1 MDWETILA
9 SLVAPAII
17 ALWVF
22 WKERTKEQDKFKRE
36 RSADQDEHLQQSQSD
51 SLKQVI
57 SLNEKLIENL
67 ISMSNGRFTRLNDNL
82 VAVNER
88 QGQLGNLLAEI
99 KSQQQIVVIDWSRIN
114 EIVGD
119 IDIEMHEIKSAL
131 HAQGI
136 RSNSYRQRQKQT
148 KELSEEDMDI

>member
-99 KSQQQIVVIDWSRIN
+99 KSQQQIVVIDWSRIH